1 MSSSLFT
8 NQRDAPPVLSV
19 RVREAAEMLGISE
32 RLLARLT
39 KNGDV
44 PIVRLGTAVVYPVAG
59 LKEWLAVN
67 TVSKESATR
76 IVLP

>member
-1 MSSSLFT
+1 
-8 NQRDAPPVLSV
+8 V

-39 KNGDV
+39 KNGEV

-59 LKEWLAVN
+59 LEEWLAVN
-67 TVSKESATR
+67 TVCKGSPRVILLS
-76 IVLP
+76 